1 MKTILSGLKVLRFKI
16 TDTSDHFLCLY
27 PILNDPITCHSRPR
41 GVLAKLIR
49 NQWMV
54 VCLAVM
60 DSSDKSLNP
69 FGMNRPKVHAGRNG
83 STGQTICHIQYVCV
97 PVDDTKILE

>member
-16 TDTSDHFLCLY
+16 TDTSDHFFCLY

-69 FGMNRPKVHAGRNG
+69 FGMNRPKVHVSCYGP
-83 STGQTICHIQYVCV
+83 TGQTLRHLYHVFV
-97 PVDDTKILE
+97 PVHDTEILE